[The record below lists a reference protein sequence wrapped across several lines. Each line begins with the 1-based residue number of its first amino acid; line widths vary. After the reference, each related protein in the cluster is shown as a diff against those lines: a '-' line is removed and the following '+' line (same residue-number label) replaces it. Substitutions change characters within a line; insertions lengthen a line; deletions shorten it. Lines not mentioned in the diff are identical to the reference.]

1 MRKKDKYFVT
11 LFLLICAVFFY
22 GFYTIKNQKQEIETL
37 RQQNDSMGRLLLEQA
52 MASFDAH
59 AMDFTWSFY
68 YYFNQKKIN
77 VQKTAAE
84 LTPEQRNLLQRYTD
98 HFRFKKLVSMENF
111 WYVDGGG
118 GAKLEFDCPWGHIYT
133 DPGRVFLKTP
143 DGQEHYAHFEID
155 WEDYNALLHAF
166 GIETS
171 DDEF

>member
-37 RQQNDSMGRLLLEQA
+37 RQQNDSMSRLLLEQA

-84 LTPEQRNLLQRYTD
+84 LTPEQRNLLRLRRLHT
-98 HFRFKKLVSMENF
+98 KNS
-111 WYVDGGG
+111 
-118 GAKLEFDCPWGHIYT
+118 PWKQ
-133 DPGRVFLKTP
+133 VF
-143 DGQEHYAHFEID
+143 
-155 WEDYNALLHAF
+155 
-166 GIETS
+166 
-171 DDEF
+171 